1 MGERTVIGR
10 DGSCGE
16 EDEIDRR
23 HCGTAALVVVLA
35 AGVSIAAFP
44 AAPYEKQPK
53 IRAIRP
59 VADSYVTESDRVANY
74 GRARG
79 LRVDAA
85 PLMRSFVLFRTRYLD
100 RDDVKQVNLLVFSR
114 SAVRRGFR
122 VRVVSSRWR
131 ERGITYENAPHL
143 PPRFVASGPIR
154 PGVWKAVDVTP
165 LLATQDD
172 EVSFALT
179 TIAPVGLEL
188 ASRES
193 GLTAP
198 RLVIE
203 LEDEEEIGSGRGP
216 DLPPSLSRG
225 KTPLK
230 G

>member
-1 MGERTVIGR
+1 M
-10 DGSCGE
+10 
-16 EDEIDRR
+16 
-23 HCGTAALVVVLA
+23 
-35 AGVSIAAFP
+35 
-44 AAPYEKQPK
+44 
-53 IRAIRP
+53 RP
-59 VADSYVTESDRVANY
+59 VADSYVTELDRVANF
-74 GRARG
+74 GLERG

-85 PLMRSFVLFRTRYLD
+85 PLTRSYLRFRTKYLD

-131 ERGITYENAPHL
+131 ERDITYENAPHL

-154 PGVWKAVDVTP
+154 PRVWKAVDVTP
-165 LLATQDD
+165 LVVTAGDQ
-172 EVSFALT
+172 VSFALT

-203 LEDEEEIGSGRGP
+203 LENERENGSLRRP
-216 DLPPSLSRG
+216 DLPEVPPEG
-225 KTPLK
+225 
-230 G
+230 

>member
-1 MGERTVIGR
+1 
-10 DGSCGE
+10 
-16 EDEIDRR
+16 
-23 HCGTAALVVVLA
+23 VLA
-35 AGVSIAAFP
+35 AGFSVAALP
-44 AAPYEKQPK
+44 ASSSDKQPR
-53 IRAIRP
+53 IRAMRP
-59 VADSYVTESDRVANY
+59 VADSYVTELDRVANF
-74 GRARG
+74 GLERG
-79 LRVDAA
+79 LHVDAA
-85 PLMRSFVLFRTRYLD
+85 PLTRSFLRFRTKYLD

-131 ERGITYENAPHL
+131 ERDITYENAPHL

-154 PGVWKAVDVTP
+154 SRVWKAVDVTP
-165 LLATQDD
+165 LVVNAGD

-203 LEDEEEIGSGRGP
+203 LENKGGNGRVRGP
-216 DLPPSLSRG
+216 DLPEVPPER
-225 KTPLK
+225 
-230 G
+230 